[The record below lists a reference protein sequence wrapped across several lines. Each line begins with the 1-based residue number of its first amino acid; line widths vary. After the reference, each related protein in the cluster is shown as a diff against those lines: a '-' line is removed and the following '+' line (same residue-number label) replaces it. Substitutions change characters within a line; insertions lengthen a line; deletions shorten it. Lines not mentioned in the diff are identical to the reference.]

1 MSNFSPKLQF
11 SHILQIDPRIYQIIS
26 LSSLLIYGIG
36 WLDFQIPLFQV
47 VILIATALITQYFC
61 TRLFKLPTVELKS
74 AFISSLSLCL
84 LLRTNSLFL
93 MGVTAIITIL
103 SKFVFRWNHKH
114 IFNPTNFS
122 LVAMILLTGQVWVS
136 PGQWGS
142 TAFLGFLI
150 ACLGGLVINRAS
162 RSDVTYAFLIFYT
175 AMVFGRAVWLGDP
188 LTIPLHQLENG
199 ALLLFAFFMISDPKT
214 TPNSRIGRILFAL
227 LVTLGAGYV
236 QFILYRTNGLLWSL
250 VFFSFWVPVIDWLL
264 PGEYYEWKKKSKAMV
279 EKQ

>member
-1 MSNFSPKLQF
+1 MSDFFQKLQF
-11 SHILQIDPRIYQIIS
+11 SHILQIDPRIYQMLS
-26 LSSLLIYGIG
+26 LSCLLIYGIG
-36 WLDFQIPLFQV
+36 WLDFEVQPISIF
-47 VILIATALITQYFC
+47 ILVSTSLVTQYVC
-61 TRLFKLPTVELKS
+61 TRLFKLPSLDLRSSFT
-74 AFISSLSLCL
+74 SSLSLCL

-93 MGVTAIITIL
+93 MSVTAFITVL

-122 LVAMILLTGQVWVS
+122 LIAMILFTGQVWVS

-142 TAFLGFLI
+142 TAFLVFLI

-214 TPNSRIGRILFAL
+214 TPNSRVGRILFAL
-227 LVTLGAGYV
+227 LVTMGAGYV

-250 VFFSFWVPVIDWLL
+250 VFFSCWVPVIDWLL
-264 PGEYYEWKKKSKAMV
+264 PGEYYEWKKKERSLSRN
-279 EKQ
+279 